1 MVIALTQVLKQNQHP
16 FDSDTQKFID
26 QLKKKST
33 QQTYS
38 VGLGEFHNFLDLE
51 KKLTIS
57 QWIDLVDDDRFKPH
71 REASN
76 IATDTL
82 KDFVIYMG
90 KKEKAFS
97 PNTINLYVASVQSL
111 VKFCFRG
118 SYKIT
123 TAFAGL
129 PKPDSQS
136 DKEEWNLNLIKAFLL
151 SMDKPVY
158 RALVAVIFQSGLG
171 LEETLSLKYKDLQ
184 EELEQGI
191 KPICLKLKRRKTS
204 VHFQTFLGS
213 DAVNQLLEYFKA
225 EGTPQ
230 PDQPIFHRSPDPQDP
245 GCEMKPL
252 SKGGIERYFAR
263 RARRFIKIPWFG
275 ENPRRPHSLRAA
287 FQKLLTLAGCAE
299 IFPEFWMGHEVT
311 RNKSAYIIKGM
322 GREEMRSQ
330 YRKFEYALRFS
341 TEEPKSI
348 EGVKN
353 D

>member
-1 MVIALTQVLKQNQHP
+1 MTQVLKQKQHA
-16 FDSDTQKFID
+16 FDSDTKEFID

-33 QQTYS
+33 KQTYS
-38 VGLGEFHNFLDLE
+38 VGLCEFRKFLDLE

-97 PNTINLYVASVQSL
+97 ANTINLYVASVQSL
-111 VKFCFRG
+111 VKYSFRG

-129 PKPDSQS
+129 PEPDSQS

-184 EELEQGI
+184 EELELGI
-191 KPICLKLKRRKTS
+191 CPICLKLKRRKTS

-230 PDQPIFHRSPDPQDP
+230 PDQPIFHRALNPQHP

-263 RARRFIKIPWFG
+263 RAKRFIKKAWVG

-287 FQKLLTLAGCAE
+287 FQKCLTLAGCAE
-299 IFPEFWMGHEVT
+299 IFPEYWMGHEVS

-322 GREEMRSQ
+322 GREEMRTQ
-330 YRKFEYALRFS
+330 YFKFEYALTFS
-341 TEEPKSI
+341 TEEPKSK
-348 EGVKN
+348 EGVQN
-353 D
+353 N